1 MKLAGKFFALIG
13 VLASCTSVVLAQ
25 DIPGSKDHPILPR
38 YEDSA
43 IRSYKTEAFV
53 EYDLVTGKTIQQPNA
68 SPARIVSEKPVRLE
82 GKLTHIL
89 YRAPLGRSPLEVF
102 RNYEKAL
109 KSAGFETLFS
119 CDRDNCGTRFNSYMN
134 PGARYNGL
142 IYGDQQR
149 FISAKLSRPEG
160 DIYVALYVTSFEP
173 EKRAF
178 AQLEVIEVK
187 GLEERLI
194 VLGEGEIEQALTRDG
209 KIAIY
214 GILFDFDKAEI
225 KPESTPQL
233 EQLAAVLKKNP
244 KLGVLVVGH
253 TDGKGAFEY
262 NLSLSQRRAQAVVSA
277 LVSRYGIQASR
288 LIPAGAGMAAP
299 VASNRSEAGRAKN
312 RRVEIVERYTGD

>member
-1 MKLAGKFFALIG
+1 MHIAGKFLVLIG
-13 VLASCTSVVLAQ
+13 VLASCTGVVLAQ
-25 DIPGSKDHPILPR
+25 DIPGSKDHPVLPR

-43 IRSYKTEAFV
+43 IRAYKTEAFV
-53 EYDLVTGKTIQQPNA
+53 EYDLVAGKTVQQPNA
-68 SPARIVSEKPVRLE
+68 SPARVVSEKPIRLE

-109 KSAGFETLFS
+109 KAAGFETLFT

-178 AQLEVIEVK
+178 ALLEVVEVK
-187 GLEERLI
+187 GLEDRLI
-194 VLGEGEIEQALTRDG
+194 VIGESEIEKSLARDG
-209 KIAIY
+209 RIAIY

-225 KPESTPQL
+225 KPESAPQL

-244 KLGVLVVGH
+244 KLGILIVGH

-262 NLSLSQRRAQAVVSA
+262 NLSLSQRRAQAVVTM
-277 LVSRYGIQASR
+277 LVSRFGIQASR

-312 RRVEIVERYTGD
+312 RRVEIVERYSGD

>member
-1 MKLAGKFFALIG
+1 MHIAGKFLVLIG
-13 VLASCTSVVLAQ
+13 VLASCTGVVLAQ
-25 DIPGSKDHPILPR
+25 DIPGSKDHPVLPR

-43 IRSYKTEAFV
+43 IRAYKTEAFV
-53 EYDLVTGKTIQQPNA
+53 EYDLVAGKTVQQPNA
-68 SPARIVSEKPVRLE
+68 SPARIVSEKPIRLE

-109 KSAGFETLFS
+109 KAAGFETLFT

-178 AQLEVIEVK
+178 ALLEVVEVK
-187 GLEERLI
+187 GLEDRLI
-194 VLGEGEIEQALTRDG
+194 VIGESEIEKSLARDG
-209 KIAIY
+209 RIAIY

-225 KPESTPQL
+225 KPESAPQL

-244 KLGVLVVGH
+244 KLGILIVGH

-262 NLSLSQRRAQAVVSA
+262 NLSLSQRRAQAVVTM
-277 LVSRYGIQASR
+277 LVSRFGIQASR

-312 RRVEIVERYTGD
+312 RRVEIVERYSGD

>member
-1 MKLAGKFFALIG
+1 MKRLGNFLVFFGALACCVGAAF
-13 VLASCTSVVLAQ
+13 AQ
-25 DIPGSKDHPILPR
+25 DIPGSKDHPLLPR
-38 YEDSA
+38 YEDSS
-43 IRSYKTEAFV
+43 IRAYKTEAFV
-53 EYDLVTGKTIQQPNA
+53 EYDLVAGKTVPQPNA
-68 SPARIVSEKPVRLE
+68 SPSRVASEKPIRLE

-109 KSAGFETLFS
+109 QSAGFETLFS

-142 IYGDQQR
+142 IYGNQQR

-160 DIYVALYVTSFEP
+160 DVYVALYVTSFDP

-178 AQLEVIEVK
+178 ALLEVVEVK
-187 GLEERLI
+187 GLEQRLVVI
-194 VLGEGEIEQALTRDG
+194 GEGEIEQSLTRDG

-233 EQLAAVLKKNP
+233 DQLAAVLKKNP

-262 NLSLSQRRAQAVVSA
+262 NLSLSQRRAQAVVTA

-312 RRVEIVERYTGD
+312 RRVEIVERYSGD